1 MKIKELKKGEFFR
14 LVTKKGV
21 GAKTYVRDEYDRSD
35 KKYCAYDFFDVCAFR
50 YFKPSQEVTTDF
62 EF

>member
-1 MKIKELKKGEFFR
+1 MKIKELKKGEYFR

-21 GAKTYVRDEYDRSD
+21 GTKTYVRAEYVRSY
-35 KKYCAYDFFDVCAFR
+35 KKYCAYEFLDVCAFH